1 MHGYLVSDRLH
12 ALTDSPIDATADDVA
27 YPPDVVPLV
36 RRAALQSAA
45 TEGAALPIPVATAA
59 QDELYDDVA
68 SMLQARLDAQVVA
81 IRYRGLDTIGHRF
94 LRYAMPRAFGDVSD
108 DEQRR
113 YGRVLDEHYAAF
125 DARIGGLMAS
135 LGPEDLLL
143 VMSGFGME
151 PVRLGERVL
160 ARAFGDPDLSGTH
173 ERAPDGFMLAY
184 GTHVQPGR
192 VSRGSIV
199 DVAPTVLYYLGLPV
213 GRDADGIARTDIWTE
228 SFSANRPIT
237 FIPTYER

>member
-1 MHGYLVSDRLH
+1 M
-12 ALTDSPIDATADDVA
+12 
-27 YPPDVVPLV
+27 
-36 RRAALQSAA
+36 
-45 TEGAALPIPVATAA
+45 PIPVATAA

-184 GTHVQPGR
+184 GTHVQPGPR
-192 VSRGSIV
+192 VARIDCRCGAHSAVLPGPAGRPRCGRNRSHRHLDRVVFRKPSHHLHPDLRALSASRPV
-199 DVAPTVLYYLGLPV
+199 RAP
-213 GRDADGIARTDIWTE
+213 
-228 SFSANRPIT
+228 
-237 FIPTYER
+237 